1 MLYEP
6 LISDWVGY
14 GRHRFWT
21 CSLFLICIMVPL
33 SRMYLGVHSANQIIF
48 GLVLGLIFL
57 ILYKYVYQR
66 YLYVLYWNL
75 LLKHHK
81 LRKLAIAIVAHVL
94 SLCIPILFHHINRD
108 RPVPALDV
116 ENLNKKCG
124 IEVTGP

>member
-1 MLYEP
+1 
-6 LISDWVGY
+6 
-14 GRHRFWT
+14 
-21 CSLFLICIMVPL
+21 MVPL